1 MAQRTD
7 IMGGSKASSGPWMVG
22 TREVVYMA
30 IGAALY
36 GLFSWATTGLRIPGP
51 FNSSIRPG
59 VAIPLFFGAVFGP
72 VVGFFSGFVGN
83 IIGDLLSGYGFSW
96 NWSLG
101 NGLMGLVA
109 GLAAYYIKK
118 IDNPRS
124 MVIAVIFSIVGII
137 IGMGFASFSDMWVSG
152 YTAAAS
158 WEQFLPIFVSNSI
171 AAIILVPLLGY
182 AYESVRARSG
192 Q

>member
-7 IMGGSKASSGPWMVG
+7 IVGNTERPNPWSVS
-22 TREVVYMA
+22 TRQVVYMA

-36 GLFSWATTGLRIPGP
+36 GLFSVATAALRIPGP

-59 VAIPLFFGAVFGP
+59 VAIPLFFGAAFGP
-72 VVGFFSGFVGN
+72 IVGFFSGFVGN

-101 NGLMGLVA
+101 NGIMGLIA
-109 GLAAYYIKK
+109 GLSVYYVTRLDK
-118 IDNPRS
+118 PRAIA
-124 MVIAVIFSIVGII
+124 IAVGFSILGII
-137 IGMGFASFSDMWVSG
+137 VGMGFAAFTDPFVYG
-152 YTAAAS
+152 ITLEAAWS
-158 WEQFLPIFVSNSI
+158 EFLPVLLSNAI
-171 AAIILVPLLGY
+171 AAIILVPILSV
-182 AYESVRARSG
+182 AWEAVRARIG

>member
-7 IMGGSKASSGPWMVG
+7 IIGSAERTNPWSVG
-22 TREVVYMA
+22 TRQVVYMA

-36 GLFSWATTGLRIPGP
+36 GLFAWATAALRIPGP
-51 FNSSIRPG
+51 FNSQIRPG
-59 VAIPLFFGAVFGP
+59 VAIPLFFGAAFGP

-101 NGLMGLVA
+101 NGIMALIA
-109 GLAAYYIKK
+109 GLSVYYVRQL
-118 IDNPRS
+118 NTPRAIA
-124 MVIAVIFSIVGII
+124 IAVGFSILGII
-137 IGMGFASFSDMWVSG
+137 IGMGFAAFTDPFVYG
-152 YTAAAS
+152 ITLEAAWA
-158 WEQFLPIFVSNSI
+158 EFLPVVVSNALAAIVLIPILSI
-171 AAIILVPLLGY
+171 AWEA
-182 AYESVRARSG
+182 VRARTG